1 MTPSL
6 SFIICTERGYLE
18 PMSVLFA
25 MSLRTFGGALSSAP
39 VFSFQPRPG
48 YQISEETHRALADLD
63 VEHHEI
69 LLNTRYSND
78 PLANKPLTAAFAE
91 KELNHEYLVFAD
103 SDQIILNEPSA
114 LCLPAGFDVGLR
126 PVHKKN
132 VGAYGKGDPNYP
144 YWQKLYSLLEVD
156 EHTYVHTTIGGH
168 RILSY
173 WNSGLVAV
181 RRESGLFSLW
191 ASNFHKTMKKGLKPP
206 LRRFVEQTVLSA
218 TVVSKSAEVFRFS
231 NDYNYPIHRHNEIP
245 KETRV
250 EHLRDM
256 TTVHYHKMFRY
267 LKSEH
272 PLSEFLGN
280 DDMSKKIKNQ
290 MDISGVY
297 PESAEAREK
306 YLHRIFGGS

>member
-114 LCLPAGFDVGLR
+114 LCLPAGFDVGL
-126 PVHKKN
+126 
-132 VGAYGKGDPNYP
+132 
-144 YWQKLYSLLEVD
+144 
-156 EHTYVHTTIGGH
+156 
-168 RILSY
+168 
-173 WNSGLVAV
+173 
-181 RRESGLFSLW
+181 GLFIRRMLERTER
-191 ASNFHKTMKKGLKPP
+191 ATRIIHTGKNYIPCLRLMNILTCIP
-206 LRRFVEQTVLSA
+206 L
-218 TVVSKSAEVFRFS
+218 
-231 NDYNYPIHRHNEIP
+231 
-245 KETRV
+245 
-250 EHLRDM
+250 
-256 TTVHYHKMFRY
+256 
-267 LKSEH
+267 
-272 PLSEFLGN
+272 
-280 DDMSKKIKNQ
+280 
-290 MDISGVY
+290 
-297 PESAEAREK
+297 
-306 YLHRIFGGS
+306 